1 MKFPAATDALASW
14 RTRIC
19 CSYAATAATEAI
31 LNSFFTKK
39 RGQPAMILRHLF
51 PSPIG
56 LLSMTEENGFI
67 TELSLRE
74 AADIPGSFHSRC
86 PSADPGLETELF
98 RQAKKQLEQYFA
110 GQRRAFELPIRCQGT
125 AFQLRVW
132 KRPVRDPYGPG
143 RAAIRTLPA
152 PSKAPKPSAPSVRQT
167 TAIRSSS
174 LCPATGSSIKTAT
187 LAAMPAAIRSKNSCW
202 NWNRVGNDQAISF

>member
-1 MKFPAATDALASW
+1 
-14 RTRIC
+14 
-19 CSYAATAATEAI
+19 
-31 LNSFFTKK
+31 
-39 RGQPAMILRHLF
+39 MILRHLF

-74 AADIPGSFHSRC
+74 AADIPGSFHSRY

-110 GQRRAFELPIRCQGT
+110 GQRRAFELPIRCRGT

-132 KRPVRDPYGPG
+132 NALCAIPYGQTRSYQDIACSIQSPKAV
-143 RAAIRTLPA
+143 RAVGQANNRNPLIILVPCHR
-152 PSKAPKPSAPSVRQT
+152 V
-167 TAIRSSS
+167 IH
-174 LCPATGSSIKTAT
+174 
-187 LAAMPAAIRSKNSCW
+187 KNGGLGGYAC
-202 NWNRVGNDQAISF
+202 GDQVKKFLLELEQSR